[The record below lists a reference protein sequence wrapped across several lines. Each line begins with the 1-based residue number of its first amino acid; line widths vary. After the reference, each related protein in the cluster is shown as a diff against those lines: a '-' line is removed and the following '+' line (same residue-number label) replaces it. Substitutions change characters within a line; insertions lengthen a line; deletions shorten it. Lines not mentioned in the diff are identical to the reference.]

1 MNKNKCVK
9 KQKLSK
15 KNKNKN
21 KNKTNKF
28 LYKIHGGSNTNATAS
43 HTPPKLNTTPL
54 RLIDLIQNAKLT
66 RVIIMF
72 NGLKIKCIIGDNEIE
87 FNKGKKWIA
96 CITLKYDFAHTN
108 AELSNFFYSKN
119 KSDCISK
126 DSNINNTEYKKL
138 HNTLEKKDE
147 YKKDLNKLLL
157 TLTDII
163 NIHLQMTHCVVM
175 DAAFITCNKFNISL
189 DIKHYAR
196 GYGFYNEFGYIY
208 INKNKDKNVNTTDT
222 LEKKIIYANKILD
235 LIHDLSHKTL
245 IELEDNIKALKEKAD
260 LNGSVFSF
268 NDLFIKNLLELCKIL
283 NISNDP
289 TKTVRQLLNE
299 IFHRICN
306 ITDIKTIE
314 NIKEVINDNQ
324 DYLYLFIA
332 KMFALQRI
340 ISKCNPAPYEFH
352 KFYDTT
358 NKDGR
363 IYTSELKIPIP
374 SDEKSVPSFEMKA
387 FTQPNITIISGSGS
401 GIDDYEYEY
410 IINIE

>member
-126 DSNINNTEYKKL
+126 ENNINNTEYKKL

-147 YKKDLNKLLL
+147 YK
-157 TLTDII
+157 
-163 NIHLQMTHCVVM
+163 
-175 DAAFITCNKFNISL
+175 
-189 DIKHYAR
+189 
-196 GYGFYNEFGYIY
+196 
-208 INKNKDKNVNTTDT
+208 NVHQT
-222 LEKKIIYANKILD
+222 
-235 LIHDLSHKTL
+235 
-245 IELEDNIKALKEKAD
+245 
-260 LNGSVFSF
+260 
-268 NDLFIKNLLELCKIL
+268 
-283 NISNDP
+283 
-289 TKTVRQLLNE
+289 
-299 IFHRICN
+299 
-306 ITDIKTIE
+306 
-314 NIKEVINDNQ
+314 
-324 DYLYLFIA
+324 
-332 KMFALQRI
+332 
-340 ISKCNPAPYEFH
+340 
-352 KFYDTT
+352 
-358 NKDGR
+358 
-363 IYTSELKIPIP
+363 
-374 SDEKSVPSFEMKA
+374 
-387 FTQPNITIISGSGS
+387 
-401 GIDDYEYEY
+401 
-410 IINIE
+410 